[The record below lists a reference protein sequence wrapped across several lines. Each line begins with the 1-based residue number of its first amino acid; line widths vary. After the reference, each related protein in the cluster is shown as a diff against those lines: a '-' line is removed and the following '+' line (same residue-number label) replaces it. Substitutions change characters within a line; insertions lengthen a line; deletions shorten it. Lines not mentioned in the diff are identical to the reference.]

1 MHTAAEA
8 ARNASVPVAVHM
20 DHCQYPDM
28 VKRAADIGGFDG
40 IMIDMS
46 HHSKE
51 ENLRLSRELAKYCN
65 ERGIITEVEPGR
77 INGTENGIQDTRD
90 LESIMTTSEEVR

>member
-1 MHTAAEA
+1 
-8 ARNASVPVAVHM
+8 M